1 MPSGADDLLA
11 RAFNGS
17 SEACKTKSAP
27 PLAEEETTQ
36 PPPTSITC
44 VDGTLEL
51 SKEEAEHIKKIYEPT
66 EWLPSH
72 VVQQFLAASR
82 TLAAARLAVS
92 DAANLRRPDRNGC
105 TPMFHAC
112 KNGNLEQAQELFSK
126 GAAGDVIVL
135 NNKGES
141 PMWTSCKH
149 GHLNMVKWLWEHG
162 HSEDGSVYH
171 HSSHSLKSSK
181 KNYFDKIS
189 VETKSSTVKR
199 RRTDKQWQACYQ
211 GHLDIVVWLSENVG
225 DARTLGRH
233 DRTKDLGLTPMHS
246 ACSNGRVEIVEWLI
260 RYMNKSYEEG
270 EVEEVVVEEVV
281 VEEEE
286 EEDKSDLQQQIDAL
300 KQQQADFMQ
309 QLQQTY
315 YVPGA
320 QGGGGGG
327 GGGYDFGSLLTY
339 SGGSSSKLAPK
350 KKESNKV
357 SAKQRNNCK
366 LHLQQVAMTYMPEFS
381 QLCRE
386 LDLVNKE
393 TEEAQFN
400 ILTLDDMKARK
411 LITFVKNKMKQMM
424 KNEQQRGAGDDNE
437 ASSLLAEGEEK
448 RDGDN
453 GGQKKEVKNRK
464 TNTEKNSIT
473 RKRTLKSKKSPM
485 CLACEKGH
493 LNIMK
498 LLYDNGAQ
506 DDIHEAIVYACRHN
520 HVDIL
525 QWLINNKASFEM
537 APPEMAPPPHQ
548 QFPLFSNDALLSKK
562 SLTPMMTACK
572 YGHLDIMQC
581 LGSNG
586 ASEKEIRE
594 ISKGTTE
601 MTPLLYAIE
610 NGHLSCVQWLYE
622 NGARADIRKGRKG
635 RKELAQRTTSMHLAC
650 IHGHLNIAQYL
661 FDHGCAM
668 DIHVKREHNETLMFD
683 ICSDVYRGDVNPVP
697 ILRWL
702 VAKGASNQLR
712 EPDSFGKTP
721 LYCACENDQLDTI
734 QWLCTHGGLS
744 QDISHI
750 LVSPSA
756 TAAVVGSPLHATCV
770 NESMFSFNTLQWFI
784 HRGMLKMKDVATVI
798 ECVVDDD
805 DTEALV
811 NRATECRDVD
821 RKKFL
826 KPIFCFCFCF

>member
-1 MPSGADDLLA
+1 MTTTRPDLLAPVALAHALVGPSGADDLLA
-11 RAFNGS
+11 RAFNES
-17 SEACKTKSAP
+17 SEACETKSAP

-36 PPPTSITC
+36 RRVIVPPPTSITC

-92 DAANLRRPDRNGC
+92 DAANLRRPDQNGC

-162 HSEDGSVYH
+162 HSEDGSDYH
-171 HSSHSLKSSK
+171 QAKVQG
-181 KNYFDKIS
+181 F
-189 VETKSSTVKR
+189 KSSTVKR

-225 DARTLGRH
+225 DEATLGRPNKT
-233 DRTKDLGLTPMHS
+233 RTPMHS
-246 ACSNGRVEIVEWLI
+246 ACTNGRVEIVEWLI
-260 RYMNKSYEEG
+260 RYMNKSMLEE
-270 EVEEVVVEEVV
+270 EVEEEVV
-281 VEEEE
+281 VEEEK
-286 EEDKSDLQQQIDAL
+286 EDKSDLQAQIDAL

-315 YVPGA
+315 A
-320 QGGGGGG
+320 QGGGGGDGDG
-327 GGGYDFGSLLTY
+327 GGGGGDGYDFG
-339 SGGSSSKLAPK
+339 GGDGSKLARK

-381 QLCRE
+381 QLCKE

-411 LITFVKNKMKQMM
+411 LITFVKNKMKQII
-424 KNEQQRGAGDDNE
+424 KNEQQGSAGDADE

-448 RDGDN
+448 RNGNNDN
-453 GGQKKEVKNRK
+453 GGQKKEVKKRK

-473 RKRTLKSKKSPM
+473 RKRTSKSKKSPM

-498 LLYDNGAQ
+498 LLYDNGAK

-537 APPEMAPPPHQ
+537 APPPPPQ
-548 QFPLFSNDALLSKK
+548 GVSPISRSAPLYC
-562 SLTPMMTACK
+562 LTPMMTACK

-594 ISKGTTE
+594 ISKETTE

-622 NGARADIRKGRKG
+622 NGAREDIRKGKKIAG
-635 RKELAQRTTSMHLAC
+635 HASITFHPSQRRRIRREPSQMTTSMHLAC

-668 DIHVKREHNETLMFD
+668 DIHVKRENEETLMFD
-683 ICSDVYRGDVNPVP
+683 ICGGLSVSVSRRRCGVNPVP
-697 ILRWL
+697 TLQWL
-702 VAKGASNQLR
+702 IAKGASNQLR
-712 EPDSFGKTP
+712 EPNSVGKTP
-721 LYCACENDQLDTI
+721 LYCACENDQLDAI

-750 LVSPSA
+750 LLKKTRTINFA
-756 TAAVVGSPLHATCV
+756 RTVV
-770 NESMFSFNTLQWFI
+770 
-784 HRGMLKMKDVATVI
+784 
-798 ECVVDDD
+798 
-805 DTEALV
+805 
-811 NRATECRDVD
+811 
-821 RKKFL
+821 
-826 KPIFCFCFCF
+826 